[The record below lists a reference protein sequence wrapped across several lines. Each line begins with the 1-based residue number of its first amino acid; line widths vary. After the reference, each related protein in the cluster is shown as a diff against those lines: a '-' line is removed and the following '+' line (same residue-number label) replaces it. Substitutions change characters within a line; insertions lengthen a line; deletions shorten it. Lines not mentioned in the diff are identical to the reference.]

1 MHTHADSLR
10 APSPGRTYVIRTMSL
25 MSAYVL
31 VHVAAIAGLFD
42 GILGQPAGWAVAA
55 LAALLVAAQIWA
67 TLRLMAHSDEYVRVI
82 VAKCFILAA
91 GATMAL
97 WTAWGF
103 GETYAAAPHLPG
115 WLVYPVFWGIY
126 ALVSPFVRTSN

>member
-1 MHTHADSLR
+1 MPTHAESLR
-10 APSPGRTYVIRTMSL
+10 APSPGRTYVIRTMFL

-31 VHVAAIAGLFD
+31 VHAAAIGGLFD

-55 LAALLVAAQIWA
+55 LAALLVAGQIWA
-67 TLRLMAHSDEYVRVI
+67 TLRLMAHSDEYMRVI

-97 WTAWGF
+97 WSAWGF

>member
-1 MHTHADSLR
+1 MPTHVASAR
-10 APSPGRTYVIRTMSL
+10 ATSPGRSYAVRTVAF

-42 GILGQPAGWAVAA
+42 SILGKPAGWAVAA
-55 LAALLVAAQIWA
+55 LAALLVAGQIWA
-67 TLRLMAHSDEYVRVI
+67 TLRLMAQSDEYVRVI

-103 GETYAAAPHLPG
+103 GETYAAAPHIPG
-115 WLVYPVFWGIY
+115 WLFYPIFWGIY

>member
-1 MHTHADSLR
+1 MHTPAAPAR
-10 APSPGRTYVIRTMSL
+10 APSPVRSYVFRTVAF

-31 VHVAAIAGLFD
+31 VHAAAIAGLFD
-42 GILGQPAGWAVAA
+42 SILGQPAGWAVAA
-55 LAALLVAAQIWA
+55 LAALLVAGQIWA
-67 TLRLMAHSDEYVRVI
+67 TLQLMAHSDEYVRVI
-82 VAKCFILAA
+82 VAKSFILAA

-115 WLVYPVFWGIY
+115 WLVYPIFWGIY

>member
-1 MHTHADSLR
+1 MHTHAAPAR
-10 APSPGRTYVIRTMSL
+10 APSPVRSYVFRTIAF
-25 MSAYVL
+25 MSAYVQ
-31 VHVAAIAGLFD
+31 VHAAAIAGLFD
-42 GILGQPAGWAVAA
+42 SILGQPAGWAVAA
-55 LAALLVAAQIWA
+55 LAALLVAGQIWA

-82 VAKCFILAA
+82 VAKSFILAA
-91 GATMAL
+91 GATVAL

-115 WLVYPVFWGIY
+115 WLVYPIFWGVY